1 LVVTVAWALWSNWN
15 DIRHEGVRKN
25 LEVVVQWV
33 THYLMEYT
41 AVTKMAAPTI
51 EDVTVMWNPPPPTML
66 KINVDGAIS
75 KHPNLVDVGSII
87 RDDTSRLMAAMCRSI
102 AAPLG
107 PLEVE
112 AKAFEVGLQLAR
124 DIGYHDVILEGDSLI
139 LVRALCGLSLP
150 PSTVDSLVV
159 GMQHMCSKF
168 RTVYVSHVRR
178 QGNKPA
184 HILAKH
190 ALSLNASVVWIE
202 ETSYCI
208 EQTLIHDF
216 VSVSGV

>member
-1 LVVTVAWALWSNWN
+1 
-15 DIRHEGVRKN
+15 
-25 LEVVVQWV
+25 
-33 THYLMEYT
+33 MEYT
-41 AVTKMAAPTI
+41 VATKMAAPAT
-51 EDVTVMWNPPPPTML
+51 EDVSVMWNPPPPAML

-75 KHPNLVDVGSII
+75 KHPNLVDVGFVI
-87 RDDTSRLMAAMCRSI
+87 RDDTGRLVAAMCRSI
-102 AAPLG
+102 AVPLG

-139 LVRALCGLSLP
+139 LVRALYGLSLP

-159 GMQHMCSKF
+159 GMQHMCSEF
-168 RTVYVSHVRR
+168 HTVYVSHVRR

-190 ALSLNASVVWIE
+190 ALSLSASVVWIE
-202 ETSYCI
+202 ETPYCI